1 MGNYI
6 YHVLFDTYR
15 VDIPQPTPTPLP
27 TPPPTYYE
35 TSVAW
40 ELFKYIGMFI
50 IYGIVSIILAL
61 GFLIRGATRWS

>member
-15 VDIPQPTPTPLP
+15 VDIPQPT
-27 TPPPTYYE
+27 YYE

-40 ELFKYIGMFI
+40 ELFKYIIVVIGAI
-50 IYGIVSIILAL
+50 IIALFRLA
-61 GFLIRGATRWS
+61 RWN

>member
-15 VDIPQPTPTPLP
+15 VDIPQYTPTPIP
-27 TPPPTYYE
+27 TPPTYYE
-35 TSVAW
+35 TSIAW
-40 ELFKYIGMFI
+40 ELFKYIGMSI
-50 IYGIVSIILAL
+50 IAVIVSIILAL

>member
-6 YHVLFDTYR
+6 YHVIFDTYR

-27 TPPPTYYE
+27 TPPTYYE

-40 ELFKYIGMFI
+40 ELFKYMGMSIIALIVATILFLGMFI
-50 IYGIVSIILAL
+50 RL
-61 GFLIRGATRWS
+61 ATRWS